1 MADGELGAVFK
12 GLAADADQAG
22 GNIAESI
29 AKVGEQTADKEETAL
44 TETLDTEAKNAE
56 NLSSISPKEPA
67 GDVPAGTAPAA
78 ADSSKVS
85 NVLNPGEE
93 APKIQLDESGNPRLL
108 NADQATMDPNKFTG
122 YALNPDHPVGGN
134 KARVFASATGFTKD
148 NAQELMDQ
156 IQKGVTENVPVAGKV
171 DQWGERFTVEIPV
184 TGPTGAGTVTTGW
197 IYKPGETT
205 PSLTTL
211 LMKGKKK

>member
-1 MADGELGAVFK
+1 MAEGELGAVFK

-29 AKVGEQTADKEETAL
+29 AKIGEQTADNEETTL
-44 TETLDTEAKNAE
+44 TQTLDTEAKNAE
-56 NLSSISPKEPA
+56 NLSSIAPKEPT
-67 GDVPAGTAPAA
+67 GDVPAATTPAA
-78 ADSSKVS
+78 ADSKVS
-85 NVLNPGEE
+85 DVLNPAEE
-93 APKIQLDESGNPRLL
+93 PPKIQLDDNGNPRLL
-108 NADQATMDPNKFTG
+108 NADQATMDPKKFTE

-148 NAQELMDQ
+148 NAPDLMSQ
-156 IQKGVTENVPVAGKV
+156 IQQGVTENPPIPGKV